1 MRQYIARIT
10 KHMLVYKWLHMHNI
24 ETCQHEYSFANNETD
39 KHTNVT
45 YSCATN
51 EIHIHLHILPARVYL
66 YVYMYINILVKIYID
81 VYIYKL
87 GLSHTLSCSQD
98 VSSNQKSSFSPI
110 VGLSLKSGEAQMEYT
125 LPCRFTLVSDS
136 VTETQTPA

>member
-10 KHMLVYKWLHMHNI
+10 KHMLVYKWLHMNNI

-51 EIHIHLHILPARVYL
+51 ETHIHLHILPARVYL
-66 YVYMYINILVKIYID
+66 YVYMYIDILEKIYINVD
-81 VYIYKL
+81 IYKL
-87 GLSHTLSCSQD
+87 GLSHTLRFNLYQLNQT
-98 VSSNQKSSFSPI
+98 SSTTYDLTAVDI
-110 VGLSLKSGEAQMEYT
+110 GI
-125 LPCRFTLVSDS
+125 
-136 VTETQTPA
+136 